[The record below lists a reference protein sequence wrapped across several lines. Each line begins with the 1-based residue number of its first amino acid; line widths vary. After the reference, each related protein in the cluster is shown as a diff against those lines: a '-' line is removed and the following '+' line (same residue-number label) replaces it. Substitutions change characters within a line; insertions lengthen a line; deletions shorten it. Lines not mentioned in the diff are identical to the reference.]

1 MDLKI
6 GEHLKL
12 KFSFELIL
20 QLIIPALQLVKTL
33 YNNSEIWKSS
43 MLLLLYDDVVIV
55 MLGKLGDD
63 DGQVGGAVIVANT
76 RKLNPIQLWSKALFD
91 LNLNCE

>member
-1 MDLKI
+1 
-6 GEHLKL
+6 
-12 KFSFELIL
+12 
-20 QLIIPALQLVKTL
+20 
-33 YNNSEIWKSS
+33 

-76 RKLNPIQLWSKALFD
+76 RKLNPIQL
-91 LNLNCE
+91 

>member
-63 DGQVGGAVIVANT
+63 DGQVGGAVIVDNT

-91 LNLNCE
+91 LNLNCK

>member
-20 QLIIPALQLVKTL
+20 QLIIPALQLIKIL

-63 DGQVGGAVIVANT
+63 DGQVGGAVIVGNT